1 MAYEA
6 NRDDRDYETAR
17 ADANNTNT
25 IRNAAD
31 VAIASKN
38 PYAMAAGAAVKAADK
53 FTDGKATEALGKQM
67 TKVNQVAPGGRQVQN
82 ASKSIL
88 QRNPAYSK

>member
-17 ADANNTNT
+17 ADANNANT

-38 PYAMAAGAAVKAADK
+38 PYAMAAGAAVKGLDAVSG
-53 FTDGKATEALGKQM
+53 GKASHRFTISYTYIYGWWNYQY
-67 TKVNQVAPGGRQVQN
+67 
-82 ASKSIL
+82 L
-88 QRNPAYSK
+88 QYV